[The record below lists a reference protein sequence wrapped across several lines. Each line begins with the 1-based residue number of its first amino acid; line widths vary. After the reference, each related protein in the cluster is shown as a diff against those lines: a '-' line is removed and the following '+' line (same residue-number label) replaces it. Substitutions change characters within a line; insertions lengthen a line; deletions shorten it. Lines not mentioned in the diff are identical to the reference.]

1 AKDEERNRERESAQT
16 DARGKRED
24 DETGAERE
32 EGDGYPVHC
41 RSPATMGKR
50 ARRAVADAW
59 WLRSCARPVWNGRGT
74 DTRKRPRQQ
83 HRGRSA
89 SSGDRRAEL
98 LGSRR
103 QPFRDTTMARTRALA
118 MRGVR
123 VQAVL
128 ALGNRA
134 RGIIVLTRA
143 RLAGGHAA
151 RCFPAGSRGTGACGG
166 RGGCGGRRCWRRRRR
181 RRAGR
186 RIRRCA
192 GAARRRGGLVYAAV
206 TAARAATALRR
217 R

>member
-1 AKDEERNRERESAQT
+1 DRERESTQT

-32 EGDGYPVHC
+32 EGDGNPVHC

-50 ARRAVADAW
+50 ARNAAADAW
-59 WLRSCARPVWNGRGT
+59 WLRSCARPVRNGRGT
-74 DTRKRPRQQ
+74 ATRKRPRQQ

-89 SSGDRRAEL
+89 STGNRATGQ
-98 LGSRR
+98 LGARR
-103 QPFRDTTMARTRALA
+103 QPFRDTTMARTGALA

-128 ALGNRA
+128 ALGDRA
-134 RGIIVLTRA
+134 GGIIVLART
-143 RLAGGHAA
+143 RLAGRHAA
-151 RCFPAGSRGTGACGG
+151 RCFPAGARGTGARGG
-166 RGGCGGRRCWRRRRR
+166 GGGCGGRRCWRRRRR